1 MTGETAALATG
12 ARRLL
17 PHNLEAEMS
26 VVGGILLHPKAL
38 YQVAD
43 LVEPRDF
50 YHPSIAAIY
59 EAMLDLDRS
68 SVPIDQVTVG
78 ERMRAADTFHK
89 LRAVNGEAYF
99 GELMNSTISVENIR
113 HHAQLIRTLATV
125 RQLAETAQEIA
136 AKAYGGYGDTEEF
149 IAEAQKQVLSITDRD
164 QKGGPVAIKPI
175 LQEALEKLEEL
186 QKRGTLVTGVPTGF
200 TKFDRLTGGL
210 QPGDLIIVAARPS
223 MGKTSLVM
231 NAAVNAAIGYGLP
244 VLVFSLE
251 MSSFSLA
258 CRILASEGRVNA
270 ALIRSGQL
278 TAQDW
283 GRLTLPVTRLR
294 QAPLEIDDSS
304 SLRMI
309 DIAARARRWRA
320 NEAYFNADNQL
331 GLIVVDYLQL
341 IHPGPDAK
349 KNSNREREVAEIS
362 RGLKGLA
369 KDLRVPVVALSQ
381 LNRSLESRA
390 DKRPMLSDLR
400 ESGAIEQ
407 DADLVAFLYRDEVY
421 DKDSVDQNVAEVI
434 LGKQRNGE
442 LGTVRLA
449 FLKQY
454 TRFENL
460 REEGEE

>member
-1 MTGETAALATG
+1 MTAELATG
-12 ARRLL
+12 ARRVL

-38 YQVAD
+38 YQVGD

-68 SVPIDQVTVG
+68 SVPIDQVTVP

-89 LRAVNGEAYF
+89 LRAVGGEAYF
-99 GELMNSTISVENIR
+99 GELMNSTVSVENIR
-113 HHAQLIRTLATV
+113 HHAQIIRTLATV

-136 AKAYGGYGDTEEF
+136 AKAYGGYGDSEDF
-149 IAEAQKQVLSITDRD
+149 IAAAQKQVLDITDRD
-164 QKGGPVAIKPI
+164 QKSGPVAIKPI
-175 LQEALEKLEEL
+175 LQDALEQLDEL
-186 QKRGTLVTGVPTGF
+186 RKRGTLVTGVPTGF
-200 TKFDRLTGGL
+200 TKLDRLTGGL
-210 QPGDLIIVAARPS
+210 QPGELIIVAGRPS
-223 MGKTSLVM
+223 MGKTSFVM
-231 NAAVNAAIGYGLP
+231 NAAVHAAIGYGIP
-244 VLVFSLE
+244 ILVFSLE
-251 MSSFSLA
+251 MSSFSLM

-270 ALIRSGQL
+270 ALLRTGQL
-278 TAQDW
+278 PAPDW
-283 GRLTLPVTRLR
+283 GRLTLPVARLR

-309 DIAARARRWRA
+309 DIVARARRWRA
-320 NEAYFNADNQL
+320 NDAYFNKENQL
-331 GLIVVDYLQL
+331 GLVVVDYLQL
-341 IHPGPDAK
+341 IHPGPEAK

-400 ESGAIEQ
+400 ESGSIEQ
-407 DADLVAFLYRDEVY
+407 DADLVAFIYRDEVY
-421 DKDSVDQNVAEVI
+421 DQNSPDKNVAEVI

-449 FLKQY
+449 FLKQH

-460 REEGEE
+460 REEGEV